1 MLYLDPGTLQ
11 LGDLL
16 PYACGVEGDADC
28 DICAL
33 RVIKADTVKDLNRKV
48 KTNFKVTF
56 TFTSQPFLNE
66 LSASMLSC
74 LLLPFTITQIHGLRC
89 ATVFLLI
96 HQCHHVFSSVELE
109 VLIKQRSVQ
118 IFDFSDKKSERAKD
132 MHLLKRLTMLLKN
145 REVDS
150 GTIKQT
156 SMCPSRWLHLCL
168 TSCDERSATGMGF
181 RATLV
186 HSLYQWC

>member
-1 MLYLDPGTLQ
+1 
-11 LGDLL
+11 
-16 PYACGVEGDADC
+16 
-28 DICAL
+28 
-33 RVIKADTVKDLNRKV
+33 
-48 KTNFKVTF
+48 
-56 TFTSQPFLNE
+56 
-66 LSASMLSC
+66 MLSC
-74 LLLPFTITQIHGLRC
+74 LLLPFTITQIHVLRC
-89 ATVFLLI
+89 ATVFLII
-96 HQCHHVFSSVELE
+96 HQCHHMFSSVELE

-150 GTIKQT
+150 GKKIKQT

-168 TSCDERSATGMGF
+168 TSCDERSASGVGF